1 MVVAELKSKT
11 VDEDGKEV
19 LTLYKSL
26 ALNDL
31 AVSGD
36 YYHIPTVAFK
46 DLPYGTYSMQ
56 LIATVATGEDSNL
69 RYEYYIDGVRIHNP
83 LGNTTNYYSSTVRDA
98 YGLENNA
105 VFTEVRD
112 ILIDKNNSFNAD
124 KPDFGGAVF
133 IDQIKPGQGSGDDKV
148 GVGVPTYVIGTFE
161 DYGPKNEVYLSKG
174 QAIVLKVEEGNTYY
188 MGLKSLK
195 GNTVTANVSGID
207 KSLTPTAITI
217 AHSTDMYYRINPVD
231 GYIVIQNGNTDGAIL
246 SVTNL
251 RTTNMREPVAN
262 GGVVPVAPQMA
273 VMMMRSFSARLQAPE
288 SDSNPDAPTEE
299 TPKSPA
305 QIHAEETL
313 ALTST
318 LFLSVRQWLDEN

>member
-1 MVVAELKSKT
+1 M
-11 VDEDGKEV
+11 D
-19 LTLYKSL
+19 
-26 ALNDL
+26 NL

-46 DLPYGTYSMQ
+46 DLPYGTYTLQ
-56 LIATVATGEDSNL
+56 LVATVATGETGL
-69 RYEYYIDGVRIHNP
+69 RSEYYIDGVRIHNP
-83 LGNTTNYYSSTVRDA
+83 LGNTTNYYNSTVKDA

-124 KPDFGGAVF
+124 QPNIGGAVF
-133 IDQIKPGQGSGDDKV
+133 IDQIKEGQGSGNDQV
-148 GVGVPTYVIGTFE
+148 GEGVPTYEIGTFE
-161 DYGPKNEVYLSKG
+161 AYGPKNEVYLSAG

-188 MGLKSLK
+188 MGLKSLTGK
-195 GNTVTANVSGID
+195 AVTANVSGVDQI
-207 KSLTPTAITI
+207 KEPTAITI
-217 AHSTDMYYRINPVD
+217 THSTDMYYRINPVD

-251 RTTNMREPVAN
+251 RTANMREPVAN
-262 GGVVPVAPQMA
+262 GGIIPVAPQAA
-273 VMMMRSFSARLQAPE
+273 VMMMRRFSARLLEQE
-288 SDSNPDAPTEE
+288 NDEPTEE
-299 TPKSPA
+299 TPKTPV